1 MHVLF
6 YPNKLIFS
14 WFAYSVLQETQRFL
28 TPFSSLWCRK
38 GRKYVKVKILLK
50 LECGFSFLFWIV
62 KGWCS
67 EIQIS
72 FCSFI
77 VPEVLVV
84 FIISKRNFRSLVIPL
99 PKWHFIVKRN
109 SRKAC
114 SRKILQFVWYNR
126 GYYFLLLLKHATRN
140 IFRVIMSPKF
150 LGDYRMPLFFFLLF
164 LVPHSSPINLFFF
177 KQWFYILRKIL
188 LK

>member
-1 MHVLF
+1 MCYFTQTNLYFLGLLILF
-6 YPNKLIFS
+6 
-14 WFAYSVLQETQRFL
+14 
-28 TPFSSLWCRK
+28 CRK
-38 GRKYVKVKILLK
+38 RRDSSPPSQAFGVEKEGNMS
-50 LECGFSFLFWIV
+50 ECGFSFLFWMV

-99 PKWHFIVKRN
+99 PKWHFIAKRN

-150 LGDYRMPLFFFLLF
+150 LGDYRMLLFFFSSF
-164 LVPHSSPINLFFF
+164 FSSPLLPHQF
-177 KQWFYILRKIL
+177 IL
-188 LK
+188 L